1 MSVIWKDIP
10 GFEGLYRVSN
20 DGRVVGYKTEY
31 RCGNNGQTKRVLQE
45 REIIGETRNKY
56 RRVTLYKNKTKR
68 RVFVHRLVAEAFI
81 PNPENKPEI
90 DHINTDP
97 SDNRV
102 ENLRWVTRLENQ
114 RNPITNMKQHLAQLG
129 EKNYWFGKTGALHHA
144 SKKVICVETGVVYG
158 SIREAERLTGIKSV
172 NSVIR
177 GGYGRKTAGGYH
189 WKFV

>member
-20 DGRVVGYKTEY
+20 DGHVVGYKTEY

-45 REIIGETRNKY
+45 REIIGDKDFY
-56 RRVTLYKNKTKR
+56 GHRRVTLYKNKTKR
-68 RVFVHRLVAEAFI
+68 RAFVHRLVAEAFI

-129 EKNYWFGKTGALHHA
+129 EKNYWFGKTGAMHHR
-144 SKKVICVETGVVYG
+144 SKKVMCVETGVVYDG
-158 SIREAERLTGIKSV
+158 VSEATRVTGIKHISCCCYEK
-172 NSVIR
+172 
-177 GGYGRKTAGGYH
+177 YGRKTAGGAARGH
-189 WKFV
+189 